1 MKDFTYTYYFA
12 PAEDLRLSLRQR
24 KYVDLNLEACD
35 EIHLRM
41 RPWIEDRLVDTPERL
56 TGIFW
61 ALKKENESITL
72 RVVKKSLFSK
82 KTEDIPITSSE
93 ELQTEIVKRGGKKF
107 VLLYSM

>member
-61 ALKKENESITL
+61 AMKKEEERETL
-72 RVVKKSLFSK
+72 
-82 KTEDIPITSSE
+82 SSE
-93 ELQTEIVKRGGKKF
+93 EESF
-107 VLLYSM
+107 